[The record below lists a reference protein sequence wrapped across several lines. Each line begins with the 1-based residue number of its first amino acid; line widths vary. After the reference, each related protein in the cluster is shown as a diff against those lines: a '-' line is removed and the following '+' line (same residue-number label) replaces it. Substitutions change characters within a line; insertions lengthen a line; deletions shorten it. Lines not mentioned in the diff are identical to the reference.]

1 MVQQWSTAAV
11 AAQGSSPG
19 FFTDGSGA
27 PGQVVQMGS
36 QAQVQAQQAVM
47 AAPAQAV
54 NQQNQASAAVAA
66 FGSSVAASLSS
77 GVLNA
82 LTATGGGQMLDA
94 TPVLRPQVKDWHQ
107 SVTQDLRNHL
117 VHKL

>member
-1 MVQQWSTAAV
+1 
-11 AAQGSSPG
+11 
-19 FFTDGSGA
+19 
-27 PGQVVQMGS
+27 MGS

-47 AAPAQAV
+47 AAPAPAV
-54 NQQNQASAAVAA
+54 NQQNQASAAAA